1 VKNISTRLLLFSA
14 ANVLLL
20 NVALP
25 SFSPP
30 DYRET
35 VLLHSYDTLTL
46 RSRADSWKPM
56 GLALAY
62 IESGATE
69 PLYSE
74 LLIRQHRKFQYP
86 PSALLALQAARSIT
100 GSNES
105 ALSLLRVVGV
115 FFVVVMAGATAAI
128 LDRGLPPAASRG
140 EAVVRVGV
148 VAFLTLTFYP
158 FVKSCSLGQIQ
169 VWINA
174 LFAVILWCWMTGR
187 KVTAGL
193 LLAIPCLIKPQ
204 YALLLPWALLK
215 GERRL
220 AASCAA
226 VVAVGLGASIS
237 QYGWANHLDYLE
249 ALSFISRR
257 GEAFFPNQSVN
268 GLMNRLWSI
277 EYPDLY
283 NNLYWGERYF
293 PPYTPWIYGA
303 TLISSALLLVTAF
316 SHPRA
321 RADTRGFCIIIL
333 SATMASP
340 IAWDHHYGILLPL
353 YAVLL
358 PALIREGRGA
368 GGLIVLGVSYVLTSN
383 FISVANVLAASP
395 FNVFQSY
402 LFAGALAVLLLFYG
416 SKNESVA

>member
-1 VKNISTRLLLFSA
+1 
-14 ANVLLL
+14 
-20 NVALP
+20 
-25 SFSPP
+25 
-30 DYRET
+30 
-35 VLLHSYDTLTL
+35 
-46 RSRADSWKPM
+46 M

-86 PSALLALQAARSIT
+86 PSALLVLQAAQWIR
-100 GSNES
+100 GSSES
-105 ALSLLRVVGV
+105 ALPLLRIIGM
-115 FFVVVMAGATAAI
+115 FFVVAMVAATAAI

-140 EAVVRVGV
+140 EAVVRVGAA
-148 VAFLTLTFYP
+148 AFLTLTFYP

-174 LFAVILWCWMTGR
+174 LVAVILWCWMTGR
-187 KVTAGL
+187 KATAGL

-204 YALLLPWALLK
+204 YGLLLPWALLK
-215 GERRL
+215 GEWRL
-220 AASCAA
+220 ATTCAA
-226 VVAVGLGASIS
+226 AVAVGLGISIS
-237 QYGWANHLDYLE
+237 QYGWTNHLDYLE
-249 ALSFISRR
+249 ALSFISRH
-257 GEAFFPNQSVN
+257 GEAFYPNQSVN

-277 EYPDLY
+277 RYPDLY

-293 PPYTPWIYGA
+293 PPHNPWVYGV
-303 TLISSALLLVTAF
+303 TLASSALLLVTAF
-316 SHPRA
+316 FHPRV
-321 RADTRGFCIIIL
+321 RADTRGFCIITL

-368 GGLIVLGVSYVLTSN
+368 GSLIALGASYVLTSN
-383 FISVANVLAASP
+383 FIAATNLLAATP
-395 FNVFQSY
+395 FNVLQSY

-416 SKNESVA
+416 LKNESAA